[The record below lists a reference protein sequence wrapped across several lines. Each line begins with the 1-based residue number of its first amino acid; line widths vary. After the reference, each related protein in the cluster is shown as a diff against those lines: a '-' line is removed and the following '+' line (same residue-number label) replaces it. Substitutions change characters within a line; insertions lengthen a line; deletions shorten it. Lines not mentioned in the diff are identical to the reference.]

1 MITFIFKYMKNMHLQ
16 SFIIIIIISCN
27 SFLLVLWLP
36 RCKWN
41 LKIGEES
48 KWLKSLHHTLP
59 PLPKESP
66 LHLTPS
72 SQGVYATPY
81 PLFPSIPHH
90 TLPPL
95 PKESTAYPTPS
106 FVAKFPAAPARN
118 YSTISFVCLK
128 PALLKFSLVCIYF
141 FFIFFCAPCRFKVW
155 MSWLSTS
162 SELLNYACE
171 FTQQSNK
178 LHLNSID
185 WHFIVCFNRCHRAW
199 N

>member
-1 MITFIFKYMKNMHLQ
+1 MVKESPPHPTPSSKEVSTTPYPLFSRNLHDTL
-16 SFIIIIIISCN
+16 SP
-27 SFLLVLWLP
+27 LP
-36 RCKWN
+36 K
-41 LKIGEES
+41 ES
-48 KWLKSLHHTLP
+48 PLHPT

-81 PLFPSIPHH
+81 PLFPRILHH

-128 PALLKFSLVCIYF
+128 PALLKFSLVCIYI

-178 LHLNSID
+178 LHLNPID
-185 WHFIVCFNRCHRAW
+185 
-199 N
+199 

>member
-1 MITFIFKYMKNMHLQ
+1 M
-16 SFIIIIIISCN
+16 
-27 SFLLVLWLP
+27 V
-36 RCKWN
+36 
-41 LKIGEES
+41 
-48 KWLKSLHHTLP
+48 
-59 PLPKESP
+59 KESP
-66 LHLTPS
+66 PHPTPSSNGVSTTPYPLFQRSLLHTVPPLLKESPRHPTPSSKGVSTTPYPS
-72 SQGVYATPY
+72 SQGVSTTPY
-81 PLFPSIPHH
+81 PLFPRSLRH

-128 PALLKFSLVCIYF
+128 PALLKFSLVCIYI

-185 WHFIVCFNRCHRAW
+185 
-199 N
+199 